1 MYNSID
7 REYSCDTVISWKACR
22 TLLFANTWPQFL
34 VSVNNE
40 ACLLIPFSRC
50 PPLYLSP
57 APPLPLSL
65 SFSTSEVLF
74 SVSSFNA
81 PQNSYMFSFSP
92 PADSF
97 LTSLF
102 ILLLERATIRVLLK
116 ITGRLRRSI
125 IVKPAVSCR
134 HDAATS
140 HAPSTFPPYAVS
152 PTALSCIT
160 ATQSNTSLYGVP
172 RKWSCNWRKEVN
184 NRRKVILRA
193 KINLNCTLKFVRK
206 SLYFISFSFEQI
218 LFENWWNDSCS
229 LACSKYFVI
238 SAYIFQSVSN
248 LTNTIIIV
256 VSRVNEISKCFIW
269 HV

>member
-1 MYNSID
+1 MRYCNQLKSMSYTSI
-7 REYSCDTVISWKACR
+7 REYVAAISRECQQRGMSAYS
-22 TLLFANTWPQFL
+22 FL
-34 VSVNNE
+34 S
-40 ACLLIPFSRC
+40 LPSSLPLSR
-50 PPLYLSP
+50 
-57 APPLPLSL
+57 PPLPLSL
-65 SFSTSEVLF
+65 SFSTSEVLL

-172 RKWSCNWRKEVN
+172 RK
-184 NRRKVILRA
+184 
-193 KINLNCTLKFVRK
+193 
-206 SLYFISFSFEQI
+206 
-218 LFENWWNDSCS
+218 
-229 LACSKYFVI
+229 
-238 SAYIFQSVSN
+238 
-248 LTNTIIIV
+248 
-256 VSRVNEISKCFIW
+256 
-269 HV
+269 

>member
-1 MYNSID
+1 MSEPPEARQSRSRRND
-7 REYSCDTVISWKACR
+7 AKMEDPCTNKRFR
-22 TLLFANTWPQFL
+22 TLKDVWFNRQRVLVRYYNQLKSMSYTSIIFANTWPQFL

-50 PPLYLSP
+50 PPPCLSP
-57 APPLPLSL
+57 PLSL
-65 SFSTSEVLF
+65 SFSTSEVLL
-74 SVSSFNA
+74 SVSSLNA

-92 PADSF
+92 PADGF

-125 IVKPAVSCR
+125 IVKPAVSYR
-134 HDAATS
+134 RDAATS

-172 RKWSCNWRKEVN
+172 RKWSS
-184 NRRKVILRA
+184 NRRKGTDSTW
-193 KINLNCTLKFVRK
+193 KNK
-206 SLYFISFSFEQI
+206 S
-218 LFENWWNDSCS
+218 
-229 LACSKYFVI
+229 KP
-238 SAYIFQSVSN
+238 
-248 LTNTIIIV
+248 
-256 VSRVNEISKCFIW
+256 
-269 HV
+269 